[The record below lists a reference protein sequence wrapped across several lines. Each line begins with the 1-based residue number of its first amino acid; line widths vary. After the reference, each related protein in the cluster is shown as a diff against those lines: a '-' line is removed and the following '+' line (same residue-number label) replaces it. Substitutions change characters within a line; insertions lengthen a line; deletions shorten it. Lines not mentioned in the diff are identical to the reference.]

1 MRRGQIVSSG
11 PPRRGTRT
19 DGSNRPVCEAPGNV
33 DGTHDYSTMR
43 TLQPPPLA
51 SHIPPAPPPPPA
63 STRSSSFSRSSS
75 SHTTAR
81 WETHPVL
88 QPLSTELTEDALRA
102 VLSHTDAVSTLQSC
116 CKPVSKAWRAGARE
130 VLCDVSW
137 LLSSG
142 VSLHTLLKS
151 GQPSPQLA
159 VKLAMA
165 RPEFLHERA
174 DDGLLPLQYAAAYV
188 SRSQPELVASLRT
201 LTKGFVPGGLPVL
214 HKAAFAFRR
223 ARLRA
228 VQTNIHHAP
237 VAG

>member
-1 MRRGQIVSSG
+1 MS
-11 PPRRGTRT
+11 
-19 DGSNRPVCEAPGNV
+19 A
-33 DGTHDYSTMR
+33 
-43 TLQPPPLA
+43 LQPPPLA

-75 SHTTAR
+75 SNTTAR

>member
-1 MRRGQIVSSG
+1 MS
-11 PPRRGTRT
+11 
-19 DGSNRPVCEAPGNV
+19 A
-33 DGTHDYSTMR
+33 
-43 TLQPPPLA
+43 LQPPPLA

-63 STRSSSFSRSSS
+63 STRISSN
-75 SHTTAR
+75 TTAR

-223 ARLRA
+223 AKLRA
-228 VQTNIHHAP
+228 VHTNIHHAP